1 MKKIITV
8 IVLCLALASCA
19 KENSGGTEP
28 STQDV
33 STSAAQETEVLSDF
47 ETETE
52 TEIEKQST
60 AEVNAPPTAADPQ
73 KTKVTQKSVKPTQE
87 GRKTRTETSPKT
99 TAVPEPT
106 AVKGFEREM
115 LELCNQ
121 QRRANGKPDIALN
134 NTLCENAAVRAEEIS
149 RKNCFS
155 HTRPDGTMCFTAV
168 TVNYMTCGENIAYGT
183 RSASAT
189 VTAWMNSPGH
199 KENILSE
206 DFTEA
211 GFGCYEVS
219 GVRYWVQLFIG

>member
-1 MKKIITV
+1 MKKIIPV

-19 KENSGGTEP
+19 KESSGGTEP
-28 STQDV
+28 SVQDV
-33 STSAAQETEVLSDF
+33 STSAAQETEVLSDL
-47 ETETE
+47 ENETE

-60 AEVNAPPTAADPQ
+60 AEAEAPSPAVDRQ
-73 KTKVTQKSVKPTQE
+73 ETKVTQKSVKPTQE
-87 GRKTRTETSPKT
+87 EREARTEASPKT
-99 TAVPEPT
+99 TAAPEPT
-106 AVKGFEREM
+106 VVKGFEREM

-121 QRRANGKPDIALN
+121 QRRANGKNDFVLN

-206 DFTEA
+206 NFTEA
-211 GFGCYEVS
+211 GFGCYEVN